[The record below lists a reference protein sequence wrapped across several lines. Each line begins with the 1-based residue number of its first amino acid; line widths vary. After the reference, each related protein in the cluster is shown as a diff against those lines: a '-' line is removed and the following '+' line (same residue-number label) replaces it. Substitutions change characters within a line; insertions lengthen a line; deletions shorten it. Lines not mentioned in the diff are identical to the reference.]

1 MELAPRH
8 KFLRAV
14 ASSDI
19 LKQVFSTTADA
30 MLFRL
35 NTRKTGNNTVEKTV
49 EMSQAHC
56 LNVSQIK
63 TSIKGFNVNQNWETV
78 ERFRMVTPQDFAE
91 QSVSK
96 VRIRADH

>member
-49 EMSQAHC
+49 EMSQAH
-56 LNVSQIK
+56 L
-63 TSIKGFNVNQNWETV
+63 F
-78 ERFRMVTPQDFAE
+78 ERFKDLNQFKGVQC
-91 QSVSK
+91 QSKLGNSLEVSHGHATGFCRTVSFK
-96 VRIRADH
+96 SENQS